1 MLVFCLYF
9 FFCLFLLSFFPF
21 ARWRCSCSLLFAPQT
36 SSRSHT
42 HTHTRHTAVSHSIYN
57 PGHNAYKL
65 IQHGN
70 VFSKVHLYY
79 FLHLSFFFSSFHFS
93 YVLYPTNGAEMDFLL
108 DAFAAATTAS
118 VDVDDGAAGVHI
130 MFRFLLFAV
139 AQNS

>member
-1 MLVFCLYF
+1 MSYIVGLFLSVKWFHMLVFCLF
-9 FFCLFLLSFFPF
+9 FFFLFLLSFFPF

-36 SSRSHT
+36 SSRS

-79 FLHLSFFFSSFHFS
+79 FLHLSFFF
-93 YVLYPTNGAEMDFLL
+93 
-108 DAFAAATTAS
+108 
-118 VDVDDGAAGVHI
+118 
-130 MFRFLLFAV
+130 LLFTSV
-139 AQNS
+139 MCSIQQMVLKWIFCWTLLLLQLLPLSM